1 MVVLSS
7 LLEGA
12 QFETRLEGEVYLVRL
27 VGVWEAATPSSHPPL
42 LTHRRRVHV
51 HSLSGSLPGQP
62 RSRLSPCVMAIGA
75 GSRAR
80 RRSGGHRVYPAH
92 TRRPSRHPFHRV
104 GSNLSSA
111 RMHGSGVRG
120 PCGSRTTFEP
130 VPRGRSM
137 HVHLGGNLPLP
148 TARSS

>member
-12 QFETRLEGEVYLVRL
+12 RFEARLKRDVYLVRL
-27 VGVWEAATPSSHPPL
+27 VGVWEAATPPSHPSL

-51 HSLSGSLPGQP
+51 HSLSDSLPGQP
-62 RSRLSPCVMAIGA
+62 RSHLSLCVTAIGA

-80 RRSGGHRVYPAH
+80 RRSGGHRVSPAH

-111 RMHGSGVRG
+111 RMHGSGMRG
-120 PCGSRTTFEP
+120 PRGSRTTFEP

-137 HVHLGGNLPLP
+137 HVHLGGNLPLLA
-148 TARSS
+148 ARSS